1 MSHLTSFSRAVG
13 ACPQSQIA
21 RPVTQSPSHPV
32 TLVARCSPMPGQ
44 PPRAYH
50 ARIRIPPSSPVG
62 PDKQHPA
69 CDRSPLD
76 AASLGLAPA
85 AYIQE
90 PVTSRDF
97 CSPFSPILFFEPNIQ
112 TSGY

>member
-21 RPVTQSPSHPV
+21 RPVTQSPSH
-32 TLVARCSPMPGQ
+32 TRRSLLA
-44 PPRAYH
+44 H
-50 ARIRIPPSSPVG
+50 ARPAAQSLPRPHPHPTSSPVG

-97 CSPFSPILFFEPNIQ
+97 CSPFSPILFIEPNIQ